1 MRSVEGSL
9 PTGRT
14 LVALDVAAAA
24 WTVAWIVVGILV
36 ANTVDDLTQL
46 SGTVEEVG
54 ADVQSAGGALGA
66 LGELPLLGDAFAE
79 ALQVPA
85 EAIQEAGLTARQG
98 GASSTGTIET
108 LSALLG
114 VTIALIPSLPVLA
127 AYLPARLAR
136 SREVRALLDARRRAG
151 DDPAFQELLARRAA
165 HHLSYHRLARVSP
178 EPWNDLAAGRFDR
191 LARAELERLGI
202 ER

>member
-1 MRSVEGSL
+1 MRSVYGSL
-9 PTGRT
+9 PAGRT
-14 LVALDVAAAA
+14 LVALDVAAVA
-24 WTVAWIVVGILV
+24 WTVAWIVVGVLV

-54 ADVQSAGGALGA
+54 AHVEGAGGALGA
-66 LGELPLLGDAFAE
+66 LGELPLVGDAFAE
-79 ALQVPA
+79 ALQIPA
-85 EAIQEAGLTARQG
+85 DGIQEAGRTAREG

-114 VTIALIPSLPVLA
+114 LAIALIPSLPVLA
-127 AYLPARLAR
+127 AYLPARLER
-136 SREVRALLDARRRAG
+136 SREVGALLRAREQAG

-165 HHLSYHRLARVSP
+165 QRLPYDRLVRISP
-178 EPWNDLAAGRFDR
+178 EPWRDLAEGRFDR

-202 ER
+202 RS